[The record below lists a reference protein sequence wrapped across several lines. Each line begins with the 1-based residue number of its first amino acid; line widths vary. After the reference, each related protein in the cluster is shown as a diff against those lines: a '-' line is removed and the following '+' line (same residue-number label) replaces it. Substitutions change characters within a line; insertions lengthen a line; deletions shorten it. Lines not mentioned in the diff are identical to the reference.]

1 MNKMKFK
8 GWEKGKTKTE
18 KGSFDAIKPVIISAS
33 RSTDIPSFYSEWFM
47 HRLEQGYVK
56 WLNPFNKRPQ
66 YVSFEKTRV
75 IVFWTK
81 DAKPILKYLNEIDKR
96 KINYYFQFTLND
108 YENENLE
115 PNLPKIEERIDIF
128 KKLSNKI
135 GKEKVIWRFDP
146 LILTDKITINNLL
159 DKIYKVG
166 EKVHKYTE
174 KLVIS
179 FVDIGVYKKV
189 KSNLKKYGIKY
200 KEFNE
205 DGIKKIAEGIQR
217 INNTWKL
224 KICTCAETVDL
235 SEYNMHHNKCIDDEL
250 MIRIFNDDKDLMEF
264 LGVNVRVGN
273 LFSSDT
279 IERRKN
285 DLKDKGQRKNC
296 GCIVSKDIGQYNTC
310 KHLCVY
316 CYANFSREIV
326 NKSFKK
332 HNPKCE
338 SIICD

>member
-1 MNKMKFK
+1 MRFK
-8 GWEKGKTKTE
+8 GWEKGKIKTE
-18 KGSFDAIKPVIISAS
+18 KGIFEAIKPVIISAS
-33 RSTDIPSFYSEWFM
+33 RSTDIPAFYPEWFM
-47 HRLEQGYVK
+47 NRLKQGYAK
-56 WLNPFNKRPQ
+56 WINPFNRQPQ

-81 DAKPILKYLNEIDKR
+81 DAKPILKYLKEIDKR

-115 PNLPKIEERIDIF
+115 PNLPKIEKRIDTF

-146 LILTDKITINNLL
+146 LILTNKITINNLL
-159 DKIYKVG
+159 DKIHKVG
-166 EKVHKYTE
+166 EKIHKYTE

-179 FVDIGVYKKV
+179 FADIGVYKKV

-205 DGIKKIAEGIQR
+205 DSMKKIAKGIQD
-217 INNTWKL
+217 INSDWKL
-224 KICTCAETVDL
+224 KICTCAETVDF
-235 SEYNMHHNKCIDDEL
+235 SEYDIQHNKCIDDEL
-250 MIRIFNDDKDLMEF
+250 MIRIFNGDKDLMNF
-264 LGVNVRVGN
+264 LGVNTEVGN
-273 LFSSDT
+273 LFPSDI

-310 KHLCVY
+310 KHLCIY
-316 CYANFSREIV
+316 CYANFSRDIV
-326 NKSFKK
+326 NRNFKK

-338 SIICD
+338 SIICE